1 MKESKTPPP
10 VPVHRIERILAIAVV
25 ILIGLALVCF
35 IAVIAGT
42 ALGAGANDGFSH
54 GVWPTVFFIQYYG
67 LPLAFVLIV
76 ALLIS
81 NGVRRSRA
89 AKGGA
94 R

>member
-1 MKESKTPPP
+1 MKKPKNPPP
-10 VPVHRIERILAIAVV
+10 VSVHRIERILAFAVAT
-25 ILIGLALVCF
+25 LIGFALVCF

-42 ALGAGANDGFSH
+42 ALGAGDNDGFSH
-54 GVWPTVFFIQYYG
+54 GIWPTVFFIQYYG

-76 ALLIS
+76 ALLIT
-81 NGVRRSRA
+81 NGVRRSRS

>member
-10 VPVHRIERILAIAVV
+10 VSINRIERILAIAVV
-25 ILIGLALVCF
+25 VLIATALGCF

-42 ALGAGANDGFSH
+42 TLGAGENDGFSH

-76 ALLIS
+76 ALLVS

-89 AKGGA
+89 AKDGS

>member
-1 MKESKTPPP
+1 M
-10 VPVHRIERILAIAVV
+10 LAYAVA
-25 ILIGLALVCF
+25 ILIGLALACF

-42 ALGAGANDGFSH
+42 ALGAGDNDGFSH
-54 GVWPTVFFIQYYG
+54 GLWPAIFMIQYYG

-76 ALLIS
+76 ALLVS

-89 AKGGA
+89 AKGRA

>member
-10 VPVHRIERILAIAVV
+10 VPVHRIERFLAIGVV
-25 ILIGLALVCF
+25 VLIGLALICF
-35 IAVIAGT
+35 IAVLAGT
-42 ALGAGANDGFSH
+42 SLGVGANDGFSH
-54 GVWPTVFFIQYYG
+54 GIWPTVFFVQYYG

-89 AKGGA
+89 SRGEES
-94 R
+94 